1 LLDPVAN
8 PDGVNIEYIVCFEC
22 LIFGTKVS
30 FGSFSPP
37 DPEWPEG
44 RKVGRVGG
52 NF

>member
-37 DPEWPEG
+37 DPEWPEPFNS
-44 RKVGRVGG
+44 VL
-52 NF
+52 